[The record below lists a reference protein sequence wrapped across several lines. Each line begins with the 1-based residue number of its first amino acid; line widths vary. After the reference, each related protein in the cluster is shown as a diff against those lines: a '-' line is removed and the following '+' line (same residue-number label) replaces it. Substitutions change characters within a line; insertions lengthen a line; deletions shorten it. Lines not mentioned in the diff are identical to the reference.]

1 MALEVTGIGDSAMLE
16 AIRLKIESGQPVPI
30 QEVLM
35 SDHTEAKE
43 AIGSMLADIKSG
55 MGSLCACM
63 GPMYG
68 EPHCPCQMHRLGLPM
83 DGPIRKAAEAESK
96 KEWDKSFVRGGFFY
110 ELNRKA
116 DKNAN

>member
-1 MALEVTGIGDSAMLE
+1 MNDVRE
-16 AIRLKIESGQPVPI
+16 RLESGKPVPI

-35 SDHTEAKE
+35 SNHTESKE
-43 AIGSMLADIKSG
+43 AIGSMMADLKSG
-55 MGSLCACM
+55 IASMCACM

-68 EPHCPCQMHRLGLPM
+68 EPHCPCQMQRLGIPM

-96 KEWDKSFVRGGFFY
+96 KQWEASFAPGGFFY

-116 DKNAN
+116 VKYAN